1 MIRYRLRRRFRL
13 LDKEN
18 GGEGGAG
25 SAPAPAP
32 AAPPEPETFSKEYV
46 RELRNE
52 NKNWRL
58 KADEHAKRAEA
69 AEAAAKKAGEDAQ
82 AAITDSNTKAEQ
94 RIIRAE
100 LKALATKAGIIDL
113 DGLKL
118 VDLAGIKLNEQGEVE
133 GADALIESLK
143 KAKPYLFGAPAS
155 SSTATP
161 PSKEP
166 PAQKKATEMTPEE
179 YAAARRQ
186 MIAGK
191 R

>member
-1 MIRYRLRRRFRL
+1 MLIRKYRGRVYMAPEG
-13 LDKEN
+13 D
-18 GGEGGAG
+18 GGAG

-32 AAPPEPETFSKEYV
+32 AAPPEPETFSKDYV
-46 RELRNE
+46 RELRAE
-52 NKNWRL
+52 NKGWRL

-69 AEAAAKKAGEDAQ
+69 AEAAAKKAAEDAQ
-82 AAITDSNTKAEQ
+82 AAITETTSKAEQ

-100 LKALATKAGIIDL
+100 LKTVATKAGILDL

-118 VDLAGIKLNEQGEVE
+118 VDLSGIKLNDAGEVE
-133 GADALIESLK
+133 GADALIEGLK

-161 PSKEP
+161 PSKDP
-166 PAQKKATEMTPEE
+166 PPPKKATEMTPEE

-186 MIAGK
+186 AITGK